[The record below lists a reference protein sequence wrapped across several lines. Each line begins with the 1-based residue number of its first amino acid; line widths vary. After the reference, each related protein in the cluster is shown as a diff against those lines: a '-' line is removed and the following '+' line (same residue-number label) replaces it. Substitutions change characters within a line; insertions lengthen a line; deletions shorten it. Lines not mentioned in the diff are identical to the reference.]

1 MRHPATFVMMA
12 LALTTQL
19 AACYMTGKATMQ
31 KNAQDYITAFQ
42 RGDDFHPPAEGVISG
57 GQPDPAA
64 LQILGNELA
73 VASPS
78 VRENI
83 VALLV
88 DVGRRTDTLT
98 PRGADVLRH
107 PQILALLAGPGLA
120 KPDLGREAAADAL
133 RKLAT
138 ARDLGG
144 FEDAFVKTL
153 QDGPTDD
160 IFLLM
165 AKAKPVKAAQLVN
178 SLATAPNWKD
188 VESAKIARAAFG
200 AKNIEDEFLK
210 QAAEA
215 EAAADGK
222 GLATA
227 LGSLALIGT
236 PRSLKAV
243 AERLRT
249 PLTISIPGAMEKS
262 ARVNVLEALLYNFPD
277 EPVLYPNNVNDDAGY
292 EAAERFCTATLGVAY
307 TTPRP
312 PYLKYRAFP
321 TARPQ

>member
-1 MRHPATFVMMA
+1 MLAVA
-12 LALTTQL
+12 LAAQPT
-19 AACYMTGKATMQ
+19 ACMTGKATMQ

-42 RGDDFHPPAEGVISG
+42 RGEDFHPPAEGIIVS
-57 GQPDPAA
+57 GQPDPVA

-73 VASPS
+73 VGSPS

-88 DVGRRTDTLT
+88 DVGRRTDPLT

-120 KPDLGREAAADAL
+120 KADLGREAAADAL

-138 ARDLGG
+138 ARDLSR
-144 FEDAFVKTL
+144 FEDALVKAL

-160 IFLLM
+160 IFLLV
-165 AKAKPVKAAQLVN
+165 AKAKPARAAQLVN
-178 SLATAPNWKD
+178 SLTATPKWKD
-188 VESAKIARAAFG
+188 VESAKIARAALG
-200 AKNIEDEFLK
+200 AKDIENEFLK
-210 QAAEA
+210 QATQAEG
-215 EAAADGK
+215 AADGK
-222 GLATA
+222 ALGTA

-236 PRSLKAV
+236 PESLKAV

-262 ARVNVLEALLYNFPD
+262 VRVNVLEAMLYNFPD
-277 EPVLYPNNVNDDAGY
+277 EPVLYPNNVNDDSGY
-292 EAAERFCTATLGVAY
+292 AAAERFCTATLGVTY

-321 TARPQ
+321 TAGPQ

>member
-1 MRHPATFVMMA
+1 MRYPATFVMLA
-12 LALTTQL
+12 VALTAQPT
-19 AACYMTGKATMQ
+19 ACMTGKATMQ
-31 KNAQDYITAFQ
+31 KNAQDYIAAFE
-42 RGDDFHPPAEGVISG
+42 RGDDFHPPAEGIIAG

-73 VASPS
+73 VGSPS

-88 DVGRRTDTLT
+88 DVGRRTDPLT

-138 ARDLGG
+138 ARDLAR
-144 FEDAFVKTL
+144 FEDALVKTL

-160 IFLLM
+160 IFLLV
-165 AKAKPVKAAQLVN
+165 AKAKPAKAAQLVN
-178 SLATAPNWKD
+178 SLAVAPNWKD

-200 AKNIEDEFLK
+200 AKNIEDDFLS
-210 QAAEA
+210 QAAKA
-215 EAAADGK
+215 EASADGRA
-222 GLATA
+222 LATA

-236 PRSLKAV
+236 PGSLKAA

-249 PLTISIPGAMEKS
+249 PLTITIPGAMEKS
-262 ARVNVLEALLYNFPD
+262 VRVSVLEALLYNFPD